1 MTKKETTAL
10 LEAVKNAPIVNKSI
24 TVTVCGTT
32 FTFGNEWRNP
42 ITEDTRQQLIDSI
55 GARCRKKLTRSI
67 SNRKLDTAASIRS
80 QNYLLWWKDNIDKTE
95 AVREAYSMLLI
106 YDKKWEGIY
115 WCEMSY
121 EQKRERDKDY
131 HPIEMAYKKLQIY
144 KEYEFRCIANL
155 RECVPPAW
163 ERA

>member
-55 GARCRKKLTRSI
+55 GARCRMKLTRSI
-67 SNRKLDTAASIRS
+67 SKRELDAASIRS

-95 AVREAYSMLLI
+95 AVREAYSMLLVHN
-106 YDKKWEGIY
+106 KKWEGIM
-115 WCEMSY
+115 WDKMTAA
-121 EQKRERDKDY
+121 QKEERAKDY
-131 HPIEMAYKKLQIY
+131 HPIMMTC
-144 KEYEFRCIANL
+144 KELHINREDEFCCIANQ